1 MPTIILALDGLH
13 CGGCVAAVEKAL
25 RQVENVHTVE
35 VSLNPQIAKIEGTAS
50 AEQLIEAVT
59 DIGFDAKLAS

>member
-1 MPTIILALDGLH
+1 MPTITLALDGLH

-25 RQVENVHTVE
+25 RQVENVQAVE
-35 VSLNPQIAKIEGTAS
+35 VSLNPQIAKIEGSAS

-59 DIGFDAKLAS
+59 DIGFDAKLAA

>member
-1 MPTIILALDGLH
+1 MPTITLILDGLH

-25 RQVENVHTVE
+25 RQVENVQAVE
-35 VSLNPQIAKIEGTAS
+35 VSLNPQIAKIEGTAT

-59 DIGFDAKLAS
+59 DIGFEAKLAA